1 MLVVDLDEK
10 KALRKVGDENSIL
23 PNHLAKGLKN
33 ALQLAHSSEMH
44 TNNLL
49 ACEAF
54 TRLFV
59 EAIGHY
65 RRYIIS
71 SGDDRNYVKLFQVS
85 DNHDPRELLTVKIQ
99 NFNLLEKSFCTF
111 DECNFNLQKEAF
123 VKAAPSHQIR
133 MFLEW
138 FVETAAFAV
147 FINHRLQ
154 SHSPLRGTVVAIN
167 LIS

>member
-1 MLVVDLDEK
+1 
-10 KALRKVGDENSIL
+10 VGDENSIL

-65 RRYIIS
+65 RRYIVL
-71 SGDDRNYVKLFQVS
+71 SGSDHNCSRSFQVF
-85 DNHDPRELLTVKIQ
+85 H
-99 NFNLLEKSFCTF
+99 
-111 DECNFNLQKEAF
+111 
-123 VKAAPSHQIR
+123 
-133 MFLEW
+133 
-138 FVETAAFAV
+138 
-147 FINHRLQ
+147 
-154 SHSPLRGTVVAIN
+154 
-167 LIS
+167 